1 MLGAL
6 VGTSSHTP
14 GARAGQT
21 RRAEHRARHDGP
33 DRQQQHAKRSM
44 QSAAQ
49 RRPHTRQRRRV
60 LLEEGEDGV
69 RLLPVHIHLAH
80 HGEAHLHTGGVGV
93 EQGGAVSGRKGCV
106 CVRVLCPG
114 VRVRGHG
121 WLGSGA
127 AQRGPERWTAPGG
140 MCRHSVHHPPRGFAA
155 GTPALLL
162 QGPGRP
168 PASTHRTTPSFSEAA
183 STKPPG
189 PLAAPKQQNH
199 DNKHKLLKPGSATP
213 HTAGSPS
220 CTPPPA
226 LRTPTHPQKRSPR
239 SQLPGSATPQTAG
252 SPRCSRAPG
261 SQTGCRGRQ
270 GSAGGG
276 RQRGEGEG
284 REGGSGAGFQP
295 VVILRTRRNGGR
307 GGGDQP
313 TFPSQRGSSDSTG
326 SVTSLLRLARPRCKD
341 RPQGQMT
348 HRAS

>member
-1 MLGAL
+1 MGCACSPF
-6 VGTSSHTP
+6 TSTLLIMV
-14 GARAGQT
+14 
-21 RRAEHRARHDGP
+21 
-33 DRQQQHAKRSM
+33 KR
-44 QSAAQ
+44 
-49 RRPHTRQRRRV
+49 TC
-60 LLEEGEDGV
+60 
-69 RLLPVHIHLAH
+69 
-80 HGEAHLHTGGVGV
+80 T
-93 EQGGAVSGRKGCV
+93 QGGAVNGRKGGV

-183 STKPPG
+183 STKPLG

-213 HTAGSPS
+213 HTAGSSS

-226 LRTPTHPQKRSPR
+226 LRPPTHPQKRSPR

-252 SPRCSRAPG
+252 SPRCSPAPG

-284 REGGSGAGFQP
+284 REGGRERGRFSAGCDSSGAA
-295 VVILRTRRNGGR
+295 RRGAAGGWV
-307 GGGDQP
+307 G
-313 TFPSQRGSSDSTG
+313 
-326 SVTSLLRLARPRCKD
+326 VTSLPSPLKGAAAIAPG
-341 RPQGQMT
+341 PSP
-348 HRAS
+348 ASYAWPGPDAKTDHKAK